1 MFFEE
6 TSKINRN
13 RLDNQELESLLGE
26 SSLFPSQGE
35 PINAKQLEA
44 EDVLKNASL
53 YSMTQA
59 QGEWKNKIP
68 PLTVSKRKIIQEN
81 KRKKDQTAGP
91 EWFNMKAM
99 ELTPELKNDLDAI
112 RLRSH
117 LDPKKFYRR
126 TDMKDYP
133 KFFSIGTIVNAP
145 SEPLTDNLARSSRNK
160 TLAEQLL
167 EEDEEKNFTKRKW
180 TLLMKSKTKKKHNRT
195 KGTYKRNRNK

>member
-13 RLDNQELESLLGE
+13 RLDNQELEKLLGE

-44 EDVLKNASL
+44 EDILKNASL
-53 YSMTQA
+53 YRIVQA
-59 QGEWKNKIP
+59 QGEWKDKLP
-68 PLTVSKRKIIQEN
+68 PLTISKRKRIQEN
-81 KRKKDQTAGP
+81 KLKREQTTGP

-99 ELTPELKNDLDAI
+99 ELTSELKSDLDAI

-126 TDMKDYP
+126 TDMKEYP

-145 SEPLTDNLARSSRNK
+145 SEPLTNNLARSSRK
-160 TLAEQLL
+160 KSLAEQLL
-167 EEDEEKNFTKRKW
+167 EEDEEKNFTRKKW
-180 TLLMKSKTKKKHNRT
+180 TLLMKSKPKKRHNRT